1 MNERDTKTVVGMVL
15 DETTEITA
23 TELCRVCSVEHTLIE
38 RLVDEGILDPIDDQA
53 NELRFHYIS
62 VQRTRT
68 VVSLQND
75 LGVNL
80 AGAALALDLLEQIEE
95 LRRQLRGTSLPKT
108 RF

>member
-23 TELCRVCSVEHTLIE
+23 TELCRVCAVEHTLIE
-38 RLVDEGILDPIDDQA
+38 RLVAEGVLDPIDDQA
-53 NELRFHYIS
+53 DELRFHYIS

-80 AGAALALDLLEQIEE
+80 AGAALALELLEQIEE
-95 LRRQLRGTSLPKT
+95 LRRQVRGTSVSDLK
-108 RF
+108 F